1 MAAITPPPSAWP
13 RAPQALLLLLAP
25 GICGAPLAPA
35 RVGRGGPPADLG
47 SGSQWELRLPS
58 RPTLTVTLWAGAA
71 WSPKFSLRD
80 PGVPAAE
87 STAGGASG
95 GGVSGGGMGRAP
107 QDRPGGALGPL
118 PPLCPQAAA
127 VPGLPANTGLCTWSL
142 VCVCVGGAHCRP
154 LEGRKEGSGNL
165 VPGLHPRAQPSPS
178 SLRLPEGPALGL
190 CPQPDPSWTPSEL
203 AHPSGRPAWPES
215 CSHSGRPLAPTPTT
229 WEQLSAWA
237 LEGVLFKLRG
247 YPLHPPPHPTPP
259 RKECST

>member
-1 MAAITPPPSAWP
+1 MGIFGRHHPATLRLAEGPAG
-13 RAPQALLLLLAP
+13 LLLLAP
-25 GICGAPLAPA
+25 GVSGAPLAPA

-118 PPLCPQAAA
+118 SPLCPQAAA
-127 VPGLPANTGLCTWSL
+127 VPGLPASAGLCTWSL
-142 VCVCVGGAHCRP
+142 VCVWGGT
-154 LEGRKEGSGNL
+154 LQTSGRKEGRKWESG
-165 VPGLHPRAQPSPS
+165 PRPAPPCPAFS
-178 SLRLPEGPALGL
+178 RLPEGPALGL
-190 CPQPDPSWTPSEL
+190 CPQPDPSWTLSEL

-229 WEQLSAWA
+229 WEQLSTWA

-247 YPLHPPPHPTPP
+247 YSLHPPTHPTPCQ
-259 RKECST
+259 KECST